1 MLQNTRTPLDGGW
14 KLRYVENKRFRKEN
28 KDISTIAALKLTG
41 WQSVD
46 AVVPGNFEL
55 DFERAGL
62 ISDPFFGCNTIE
74 NEKFENL
81 HLVYSRRFTLENEPD
96 ENTFLVFEGID
107 TVADIFVNGKLIGQT
122 DNMLIPFEFA
132 RANLKKGENEII
144 VPIWEGR
151 REQRQHPRRHRREG
165 IRGSG
170 HLHASGSRLRFTLH
184 P

>member
-1 MLQNTRTPLDGGW
+1 MCWKKAHVLLYNILIQDSRSRNNGGYFMLQNTRTPLDGGW

-96 ENTFLVFEGID
+96 ENTSSSSRASTLSRTSSSTENSSDRPTICSSP
-107 TVADIFVNGKLIGQT
+107 LS
-122 DNMLIPFEFA
+122 FA
-132 RANLKKGENEII
+132 ER
-144 VPIWEGR
+144 
-151 REQRQHPRRHRREG
+151 
-165 IRGSG
+165 
-170 HLHASGSRLRFTLH
+170 T
-184 P
+184 

>member
-41 WQSVD
+41 WKSVD

-81 HLVYSRRFTLENEPD
+81 HLVYSGRFTLENEPD

-122 DNMLIPFEFA
+122 DNMLIPFEFCG
-132 RANLKKGENEII
+132 ANLKKGENEII
-144 VPIWEGR
+144 VFETEGKTR
-151 REQRQHPRRHRREG
+151 DTIVLKDEPDIG
-165 IRGSG
+165 
-170 HLHASGSRLRFTLH
+170 
-184 P
+184 